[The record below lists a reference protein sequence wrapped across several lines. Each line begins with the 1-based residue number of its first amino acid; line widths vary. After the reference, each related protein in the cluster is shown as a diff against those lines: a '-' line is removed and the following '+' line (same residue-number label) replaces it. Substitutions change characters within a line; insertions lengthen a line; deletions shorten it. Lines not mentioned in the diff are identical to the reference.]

1 MSEVVRVIEA
11 AATLSQS
18 EVSTTATI
26 STSDTNVDA
35 TVSSTDLNPSTSVT
49 SEVVVVVGVPQTTGN
64 DNKFLAYTN
73 GQMVWV
79 NIEDLFTAYF
89 KDHNIDYLLS
99 LNEVE
104 S

>member
-18 EVSTTATI
+18 EVTTTAAV
-26 STSDTNVDA
+26 STGDTNVDA
-35 TVSSTDLNPSTSVT
+35 TVSTTDLNPETSVT
-49 SEVVVVVGVPQTTGN
+49 SEVVVVVGVPQTAGN